1 MKKLYMKPKEK
12 MNIFVT
18 CCIEFTSFLDMKY
31 MFVNEL
37 SRMWN
42 SNSLFA
48 KEWQWRMWIRE
59 VLRPDLEAE
68 IGIIPNCFWSAYFKK

>member
-37 SRMWN
+37 SRM
-42 SNSLFA
+42 
-48 KEWQWRMWIRE
+48 
-59 VLRPDLEAE
+59 
-68 IGIIPNCFWSAYFKK
+68 